1 MVRGGLGLGC
11 EGVVSGIY
19 LGGGDDEISC
29 NVLAAV
35 VSDSGPKPEPEG
47 DEPASDGDTARK
59 AVTSHCLARYPG
71 ALSLPF

>member
-1 MVRGGLGLGC
+1 MVRGGLDV
-11 EGVVSGIY
+11 EGDVSGIY
-19 LGGGDDEISC
+19 LGGGGDEISG

-35 VSDSGPKPEPEG
+35 VSNPGPEPEPEG
-47 DEPASDGDTARK
+47 DEPASDINTSRK